1 MKEVKEEECAEC
13 AKCATDDVDD
23 FADMRVPHLV
33 EIKSKGREE
42 KKEKNGGFRLTRS
55 ISGIKDF
62 HLNPFVH
69 TLDPGTVV
77 DLIQVS

>member
-42 KKEKNGGFRLTRS
+42 KNGGFRLTRS